1 MFIGIRD
8 ILFAR
13 GRFTLISAVI
23 ALMSF
28 MVVALSALTNGLQGQ
43 SISAVERLPGQS
55 VVLQSPAQGQSPS
68 LSESTLDA
76 DAVSQVRATDAQ
88 TARLGVATTRLGHDG
103 ASAALSVFGADP
115 ALMPHAEEGAQPGDG
130 EILLSQSQADELGV
144 AVGDTVTAGADTL
157 RVSGLADT
165 LRVSGL
171 GDAGSFAH
179 TPVGYTT
186 VATWKTLSH
195 DQGTSAVV
203 VFGQAPAVDGTT
215 VLAMSSITDAV
226 PGYGSEHGSLLAMQL
241 MLLAI
246 SALVVGAFFTVW
258 TQQRRGDLA
267 VVRAM
272 GADRS
277 YLLRDG
283 LGQAV
288 VVLVAGQ
295 AVGVTAGVLLAL
307 AASGTVPIIVTAA
320 GVLVPVLG
328 MTGLGLLGALLAV
341 LSVTKVDP
349 LVAMQR

>member
-55 VVLQSPAQGQSPS
+55 VVLQAPAQGQSPS

-76 DAVSQVRATDAQ
+76 HAVSQVREAADAQ
-88 TARLGVATTRLGHDG
+88 TARLGVATTRLGHG
-103 ASAALSVFGADP
+103 GSSAALSVFGADP
-115 ALMPHAEEGAQPGDG
+115 ALMPRADEGTQPGDG
-130 EILLSQSQADELGV
+130 EILLSHSQADDLGV
-144 AVGDTVTAGADTL
+144 TVGDTVTAG
-157 RVSGLADT
+157 ADT

-186 VATWKTLSH
+186 VSTWESLSH

-203 VFGQAPAVDGTT
+203 VFGQAPTIDGTT
-215 VLAMSSITDAV
+215 VLPMSSITDAV

-307 AASGTVPIIVTAA
+307 AASGTVPIVVTAV

>member
-144 AVGDTVTAGADTL
+144 AVGDTVTAG
-157 RVSGLADT
+157 ADT

>member
-115 ALMPHAEEGAQPGDG
+115 ALMPHADEGAQPGDG

-144 AVGDTVTAGADTL
+144 AVGDTVTAG
-157 RVSGLADT
+157 ADT

>member
-55 VVLQSPAQGQSPS
+55 VVLQAPAQGQSPS
-68 LSESTLDA
+68 LSESTLDT
-76 DAVSQVRATDAQ
+76 DAVSQVRATDTQ

-103 ASAALSVFGADP
+103 TSAALSVFGADP
-115 ALMPHAEEGAQPGDG
+115 ALMPHADEGAQPGDG
-130 EILLSQSQADELGV
+130 EILLSQSQAEELGV
-144 AVGDTVTAGADTL
+144 TVGDTVTAG
-157 RVSGLADT
+157 ADT

-186 VATWKTLSH
+186 IATWKTLSH

-307 AASGTVPIIVTAA
+307 AASGTVPIVVTAA